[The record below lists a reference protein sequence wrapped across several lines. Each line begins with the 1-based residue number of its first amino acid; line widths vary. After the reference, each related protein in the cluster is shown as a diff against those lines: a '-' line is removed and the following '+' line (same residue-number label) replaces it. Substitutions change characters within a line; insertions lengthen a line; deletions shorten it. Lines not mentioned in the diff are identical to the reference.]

1 MYCPKCGKEIPEGSR
16 FCMHCGADLSG
27 YKVEVS
33 PKIDVSP
40 KIEVRTNA
48 EKIGCDI
55 CGERKAI
62 VTCKECGRTVCNFH
76 FEGEVKMCTL
86 CAISHFEGIV
96 RECEKW
102 TGKYPSNDAKERI
115 KWYRKE
121 KELHEKKYMEF
132 MESYRKF
139 GSNWWLEFANNS
151 RKSISL
157 CNTAIENEKKIEKL
171 KRKLPPELR

>member
-115 KWYRKE
+115 KWYRK
-121 KELHEKKYMEF
+121 KRNCMK
-132 MESYRKF
+132 R
-139 GSNWWLEFANNS
+139 NIWNS
-151 RKSISL
+151 WKV
-157 CNTAIENEKKIEKL
+157 IENLVAIGGL
-171 KRKLPPELR
+171 NLLITLGNQ